1 MRRYQHL
8 ASGHPGLQ
16 ETGID
21 VDQSRPPETS
31 HYFSWGSV
39 MQIDQKIGIGD
50 RVDAQALREK
60 LGTWWFTV
68 CPDRDLGGES
78 IGLQSSPETG
88 NLLCSWP
95 ARICGEFV

>member
-21 VDQSRPPETS
+21 VDQSRPPEAS
-31 HYFSWGSV
+31 HHCSWGSV
-39 MQIDQKIGIGD
+39 MQIDQEIGIGD
-50 RVDAQALREK
+50 RVDSQALPEK
-60 LGTWWFTV
+60 LGARWLTV

-78 IGLQSSPETG
+78 IGLKSSPETG
-88 NLLCSWP
+88 KLLCGWT
-95 ARICGEFV
+95 A